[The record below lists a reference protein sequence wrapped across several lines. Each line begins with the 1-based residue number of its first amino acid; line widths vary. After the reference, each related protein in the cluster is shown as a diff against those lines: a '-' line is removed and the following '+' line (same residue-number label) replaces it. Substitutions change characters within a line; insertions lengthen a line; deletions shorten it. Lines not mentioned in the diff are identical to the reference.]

1 MKKWIHNSFLRELN
15 SFKGL
20 ELAKVHRIE
29 TVTITYLKNG
39 NTVKMRTIKNDEIMF
54 VPNDKSNNM
63 IFSRFFAIRD
73 ILKNL
78 FNQKNI

>member
-29 TVTITYLKNG
+29 TVTITYFKNG

>member
-1 MKKWIHNSFLRELN
+1 MKKWICNSFLRELN
-15 SFKGL
+15 SFEGL
-20 ELAKVHRIE
+20 ELARVHRVE

-39 NTVKMRTIKNDEIMF
+39 NTVKMRTVKNDEIML
-54 VPNDKSNNM
+54 VPNGKSNNM